1 MKLNHTPNLLIGEIN
16 SPMKIRKQL
25 ISMLSIIN
33 LHHISK
39 IEHKNIDETFQD
51 QYWISALHEKLDK
64 VARNDV

>member
-1 MKLNHTPNLLIGEIN
+1 
-16 SPMKIRKQL
+16 
-25 ISMLSIIN
+25 MLSIIN

-64 VARNDV
+64 VARNDVWELVERSLNINLISLMYF